1 MQETKYG
8 VLQDGRLIYVPHNY
22 EGAKEIV
29 QHMPEYDEETEYVSV
44 SDYIETD
51 TQIEVV
57 MAKYLLQLD
66 EPEEQETPQED
77 FEEGSPWEDPGAS
90 NRKTL
95 EQKLADL
102 EEENH
107 LLKAQVQASDGRQDF
122 QEELIVELAMMV
134 YAG

>member
-22 EGAKEIV
+22 KGAKEIV
-29 QHMPEYDEETEYVSV
+29 QYMPEYDEETEYVSV

-57 MAKYLLQLD
+57 MAKYLLQLHD
-66 EPEEQETPQED
+66 PEEQEAPQED
-77 FEEGSPWEDPGAS
+77 FEEGLPWEDPGAS

-95 EQKLADL
+95 EQKLVDL

-107 LLKAQVQASDGRQDF
+107 MLKAQVQASDGRQDF

-134 YAG
+134 YSG